1 MVSKEE
7 KSANVRTLAVELHN
21 IEEQL
26 INTGGGS
33 MDEIN
38 IEAASTD
45 REAVNVELANIK
57 SNMPNLIDN
66 KTAVDQ
72 AVGELKNQL
81 DGIDGGNKAA
91 EAAEEAEVIL
101 TKIKEQARKYLKL
114 TLALK
119 VLEQEIE
126 CYRKKN
132 ESPLLAKASQYY
144 MKLTLGSFAG
154 LTISYEGE
162 QPAIV
167 GVRPDNRHTEV
178 NEMSDGS
185 RDQLYLSLRL
195 AALSIYLEASEPM
208 PFIVDDILIK
218 FDDDRAR
225 ATLEI
230 LSEISNKT
238 QVLFFTHQARHVDI
252 AKTIDNTFIHNLT
265 L

>member
-1 MVSKEE
+1 M
-7 KSANVRTLAVELHN
+7 
-21 IEEQL
+21 
-26 INTGGGS
+26 
-33 MDEIN
+33 
-38 IEAASTD
+38 
-45 REAVNVELANIK
+45 
-57 SNMPNLIDN
+57 
-66 KTAVDQ
+66 
-72 AVGELKNQL
+72 
-81 DGIDGGNKAA
+81 
-91 EAAEEAEVIL
+91 
-101 TKIKEQARKYLKL
+101 
-114 TLALK
+114 
-119 VLEQEIE
+119 
-126 CYRKKN
+126 
-132 ESPLLAKASQYY
+132 
-144 MKLTLGSFAG
+144 F
-154 LTISYEGE
+154 YEGE

-238 QVLFFTHQARHVDI
+238 QVLFFTHQKRHVDI
-252 AKTIDNTFIHNLT
+252 TKTIDNTFIHYLT